1 MLRAY
6 GRILENVDD
15 DTGRDRS
22 RVRRAGA
29 LLLLV
34 LATALGGGCFG
45 TGPLEGAMDT
55 SVDTSVNARSRPEAA
70 TVATPAA
77 EDRPESTVGVASSD
91 VAEDG
96 AGGAGP
102 FGKEPRAEDGSG
114 YEADTLLAVRH
125 GPHEGFERVVLDLGA
140 GEEPA
145 EEVPRWTL
153 DAPEGDVLLR
163 VNLPSANAT
172 AVSDGGLRDGLL
184 NSFHVVRAPEGG
196 LFVEV
201 LARKGFR
208 YRVLELAEPA
218 RLVVD
223 FRPAGA
229 RTKEPPPAE
238 GGQTVLVEPRAGA
251 GISDPLTV
259 SGYSRNF
266 EAANT
271 IVLNDERGKTLVR
284 ETVIANDWSS
294 TWGYFEATLDLPSL
308 PEKGTLS
315 VGTRSA
321 RDGSFEGVEI
331 PVRGG

>member
-1 MLRAY
+1 M
-6 GRILENVDD
+6 
-15 DTGRDRS
+15 
-22 RVRRAGA
+22 RRAGA
-29 LLLLV
+29 LLLLL
-34 LATALGGGCFG
+34 LATALAGGCSG
-45 TGPLEGAMDT
+45 TGTLEEA
-55 SVDTSVNARSRPEAA
+55 VDARSRPEAA
-70 TVATPAA
+70 AVATPAA
-77 EDRPESTVGVASSD
+77 DRPESTVGVASSD
-91 VAEDG
+91 AAEDG
-96 AGGAGP
+96 AGGAGR
-102 FGKEPRAEDGSG
+102 FGKEPRVEGGSG

-145 EEVPRWTL
+145 GAVSRWTL

-172 AVSDGGLRDGLL
+172 AVSDGEFGDGLL
-184 NSFHVVRAPEGG
+184 DSFHIVRAPEGG
-196 LFVEV
+196 LFVDV
-201 LARKGFR
+201 LARKRFR

-229 RTKEPPPAE
+229 RPKEPPPAE
-238 GGQTVLVEPRAGA
+238 GGRTVLVEPRAGA

-271 IVLNDERGKTLVR
+271 IVLKNERGETLVR
-284 ETVIANDWSS
+284 ETVMANDWSS
-294 TWGYFEATLDLPSL
+294 TWGYFEATLNLSSL
-308 PEKGTLS
+308 PEKGILS
-315 VGTRSA
+315 VGTGSA